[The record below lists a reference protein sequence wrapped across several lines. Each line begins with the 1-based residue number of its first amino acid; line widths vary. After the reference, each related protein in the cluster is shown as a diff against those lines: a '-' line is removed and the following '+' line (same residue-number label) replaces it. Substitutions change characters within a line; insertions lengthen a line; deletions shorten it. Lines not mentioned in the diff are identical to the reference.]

1 VAETSGQT
9 TLELHGVSKFFG
21 GVRAVDDLSFALG
34 AQEILGLIGPNGSGK
49 STTVNLISGTLPVT
63 SGSIKLDG
71 KPIERETEPSR
82 AALGLARTFQTAA
95 LFPGFTALEQMLL
108 GGYVQ
113 TQIRGIRS
121 ILRSRHAR
129 AEEARQIASAHEL
142 LSFVGL
148 AGMADAPVENLSS
161 AQQRLLMIGAA
172 LAARPR
178 ALLLDEPAAGMV
190 AAERKALGDLILA
203 IKARGTS
210 VLVIE
215 HHMALIMNVCDRIV
229 VLNFG
234 RKIAEGPPERIRAD
248 PAVIDAYL
256 GASH

>member
-1 VAETSGQT
+1 MAETSGQT

-71 KPIERETEPSR
+71 KPIERETEPNR

>member
-1 VAETSGQT
+1 MAETSGQT

>member
-1 VAETSGQT
+1 MAEAARPN
-9 TLELHGVSKFFG
+9 TLELQGVSKFFG

-34 AQEILGLIGPNGSGK
+34 SNEILGLIGPNGSGK
-49 STTVNLISGTLPVT
+49 STTVNLIAGTLPMT
-63 SGSIKLDG
+63 SGAIRLDG
-71 KPIERETEPSR
+71 AAIEATPEHGR

-108 GGYVQ
+108 GGHVQ
-113 TQIRGIRS
+113 TRERGFGS
-121 ILRSRHAR
+121 VFRSRAAR
-129 AEEARQIASAHEL
+129 AEEARRIDAAREL
-142 LSFVGL
+142 LTFVGL
-148 AGMADAPVENLSS
+148 EGMSETPVENLSS
-161 AQQRLLMIGAA
+161 AQQRLLMVGAS
-172 LAARPR
+172 LASQPR

-190 AAERKALGDLILA
+190 AAERRALGELILA

-234 RKIAEGPPERIRAD
+234 QKIAEGPPERIRAD
-248 PAVIDAYL
+248 PKVIDAYL
-256 GASH
+256 GTTH